1 MITLLRIAETF
12 FVACALVL
20 LAAPIYFMLF
30 WRLLPFWRRRQPFW
44 AWLMIGAVVGAV
56 LLVVFAV
63 RPCWSPYAV
72 RFPIWARTVGWAVA
86 ASAALIT
93 WLAQRAITLP
103 VRALLPVLRPD
114 ERFELRT
121 GGIYGVV
128 RHPIYAAMA
137 LYGLGIFLAIGYYLV
152 LAALAV
158 WLAALPWACQQEEG
172 VLIERFGDAYRE
184 YRARTPMLF
193 PRLVPGR
200 KR

>member
-12 FVACALVL
+12 FVACALVM
-20 LAAPIYFMLF
+20 LATPIYFFLF
-30 WRLLPFWRRRQPFW
+30 WRLLPFWRRHQPFW
-44 AWLMIGAVVGAV
+44 AWLMISGVVGAV

-63 RPCWSPYAV
+63 RAYWIPHAV
-72 RFPIWARTVGWAVA
+72 GFPTWVRIAGWAAV
-86 ASAALIT
+86 ASAGLIG

-103 VRALLPVLRPD
+103 VRVFLPVLRPD
-114 ERFELRT
+114 EHFELRT
-121 GGIYGVV
+121 GDIYGVV

-137 LYGLGIFLAIGYYLV
+137 LYDLGMFLAAGYYLV
-152 LAALAV
+152 LAALIV
-158 WLAALPWACQQEEG
+158 WLAVLPWACGQEEN

-193 PRLVPGR
+193 PRLIPRR